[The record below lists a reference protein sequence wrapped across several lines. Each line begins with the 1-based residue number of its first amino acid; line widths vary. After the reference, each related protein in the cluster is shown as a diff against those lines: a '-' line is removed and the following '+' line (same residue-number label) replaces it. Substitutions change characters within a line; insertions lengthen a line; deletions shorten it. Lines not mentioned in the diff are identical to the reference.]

1 MAAEQR
7 LSQVLTKKLG
17 FYVPIS
23 EIGYETIW
31 FMKEEVDETLVSP
44 HIIEHLVEPTIADSA
59 SYTDADGNYYLVII
73 IETGNPDPYEVWLVM
88 FKKLATYASTSIIAI
103 LIYMEEKKQQP
114 AKRVDS
120 VQVKLVTEKAILYK
134 IRRIRSSQDAYELM
148 KEFLGNV
155 DREHFIVLCLDK
167 KNQPACIQTVHIG
180 SLIVR

>member
-1 MAAEQR
+1 
-7 LSQVLTKKLG
+7 
-17 FYVPIS
+17 
-23 EIGYETIW
+23 
-31 FMKEEVDETLVSP
+31 
-44 HIIEHLVEPTIADSA
+44 
-59 SYTDADGNYYLVII
+59 
-73 IETGNPDPYEVWLVM
+73 M

-134 IRRIRSSQDAYELM
+134 IRRIRSPQDAYELM

-180 SLIVR
+180 SFIVRYRRR